1 MARKSSDGDKRII
14 KAAVDLAHKK
24 GLSGFSV
31 RELCSKAKV
40 NSGMFNYYFKKK
52 EYLNECVLKTI
63 YADMMKQI
71 ELNVSPSKNPKE
83 NITEILYALS
93 SFIKNNR
100 TIISAF
106 AGDVLSLNITDKKI
120 FGNFTAH
127 LKALA
132 EELSRAKKQKMLV
145 TDSVT
150 NAILILVAPFVIP
163 QMILGTLGRMNIN
176 EPVQLYNFNSQ
187 EFDSTTDERIKI
199 AVNAVF
205 KERIK

>member
-1 MARKSSDGDKRII
+1 MAKKGSDTDKKII
-14 KAAVDLAHKK
+14 KAAIDLAHKK

-63 YADMMKQI
+63 YAGMIKNI
-71 ELNVSPSKNPKE
+71 ELNVSPSKTPKE
-83 NITEILYALS
+83 NTTEILHALS
-93 SFIKNNR
+93 IFLHDNR

-120 FGNFTAH
+120 FGNFTTH
-127 LKALA
+127 IRLLS
-132 EELSRAKKQKMLV
+132 EELSKAKRQKMLA
-145 TDSVT
+145 TDSIT
-150 NAILILVAPFVIP
+150 NAIILMITPLIIP
-163 QMILGTLGRMNIN
+163 QMVLGYLERAGHPKSIQM
-176 EPVQLYNFNSQ
+176 FNLNSN
-187 EFDSTTDERIKI
+187 EFDATVNERIKI

>member
-1 MARKSSDGDKRII
+1 MARIGSDTDKKIL
-14 KAAVDLAHKK
+14 KAAIELAHKK

-31 RELCSKAKV
+31 RELCAKAKV

-63 YADMMKQI
+63 YGEMIKQI
-71 ELNVSPSKNPKE
+71 ELNVSPSKTPKE
-83 NITEILYALS
+83 NIIQILSALS

-106 AGDVLSLNITDKKI
+106 AGDVLSLKTTDKKI

-127 LKALA
+127 LKVLS

-145 TDSVT
+145 TDSIT
-150 NAILILVAPFVIP
+150 SAILVLVAPFIIP
-163 QMILGTLGRMNIN
+163 QIILGTLGRMNIN
-176 EPVQLYNFNSQ
+176 KPIQLYNFNSN
-187 EFDSTTDERIKI
+187 EFDTTINERIKI

-205 KERIK
+205 KERTK

>member
-1 MARKSSDGDKRII
+1 MARIGSHAERKML
-14 KAAVDLAHKK
+14 KAAIKLAHKK

-31 RELCSKAKV
+31 RELCAEAKV
-40 NSGMFNYYFKKK
+40 NSGMFNYFFKKK
-52 EYLNECVLKTI
+52 ENLNESVLKAI

-83 NITEILYALS
+83 NIAEILSALS

-106 AGDVLSLNITDKKI
+106 AGDVLSLQITDKKI

-127 LKALA
+127 LKVLS
-132 EELSRAKKQKMLV
+132 EELSRAKKQKMLA
-145 TDSVT
+145 TDSIT
-150 NAILILVAPFVIP
+150 NAIILMITPLIIP
-163 QMILGTLGRMNIN
+163 QMVLGYLERAGHPKSIQM
-176 EPVQLYNFNSQ
+176 FNLNSN
-187 EFDSTTDERIKI
+187 EFDATVNERIKI
-199 AVNAVF
+199 AVNSVF